1 MQTDLLFKNLLH
13 EILLFAAE
21 YIKDLSIQRLGEARA
36 WRKAKG
42 KGKIS
47 EGRAML
53 TRQRV
58 VSVLWCQAMKEAAL
72 ARQ

>member
-21 YIKDLSIQRLGEARA
+21 YIKDLSIQRLGEAKA
-36 WRKAKG
+36 WRKVKG

-47 EGRAML
+47 EGRGM
-53 TRQRV
+53 
-58 VSVLWCQAMKEAAL
+58 AL
-72 ARQ
+72 YHS